1 MDIKVGSRLK
11 CSLTGSEFMVVKV
24 GEGDLSNG
32 GKILIDAKQN
42 SENSSENNIEGPGNI
57 LGKRY
62 ESKSGI
68 IVLCTKAGQG
78 IISCNNSPMT
88 EVKPKRLP
96 SSD

>member
-11 CSLTGSEFMVVKV
+11 CSLTGSEFMVVKT
-24 GEGDLSNG
+24 GEGMLSNG
-32 GKILIDAKQN
+32 AKNLVNSTEKIEI
-42 SENSSENNIEGPGNI
+42 SSDINIEGPGNT

-68 IVLCTKAGQG
+68 VVLCTKAGPG
-78 IISCNNSPMT
+78 IVSCDTSPMT